1 MDNNELNKQYTIA
14 CIEQTKRDMKNMI
27 DDFIDDKTIDNGH
40 KQQVINII
48 ASLIKI
54 SKDYS

>member
-14 CIEQTKRDMKNMI
+14 CIEQTKRDMKNMF
-27 DDFIDDKTIDNGH
+27 DDFIDDKTIDNKH

-48 ASLIKI
+48 ALLIELNK
-54 SKDYS
+54 